1 VELFLPHL
9 KMVDMVT
16 TQRITVWSGPG
27 ICLAIGERK
36 AVLSECRLKTSE
48 VDIFVV
54 HGRGR
59 RLPVLVLGDVS
70 LQNIALG
77 GTPRRSWS
85 GTCCSR
91 YGQHCWWFRRHRR
104 RRLELGA
111 SLPHD
116 IPELLRIVP
125 PGTACRNHGP
135 MRIVR
140 VPLEY
145 GATAPNPQVAHA
157 ARRRCRGG

>member
-1 VELFLPHL
+1 MKLFLPHP

-16 TQRITVWSGPG
+16 AQCITVRSGLG

-36 AVLSECRLKTSE
+36 AVLSECFLKAIE
-48 VDIFVV
+48 IDILVV

-59 RLPVLVLGDVS
+59 GLPVLVLGDVS
-70 LQNIALG
+70 LQNIGLG
-77 GTPRRSWS
+77 GMGRRSWS

-91 YGQHCWWFRRHRR
+91 YGHHYWWFRRHQR

-111 SLPHD
+111 SVPHD

-125 PGTACRNHGP
+125 AGTACRNQGP

-145 GATAPNPQVAHA
+145 GATAPNP
-157 ARRRCRGG
+157 